1 MYIPIF
7 YFCIIDYIILFV
19 EYINHNVQFHV
30 YEKVNINRIHDKDL
44 YSFIA
49 IHIIHVATQ
58 SFFHGMIKSRANN
71 VSRPRRICIDVA
83 FP

>member
-1 MYIPIF
+1 M
-7 YFCIIDYIILFV
+7 
-19 EYINHNVQFHV
+19 
-30 YEKVNINRIHDKDL
+30 IHDKDL